1 MKFQK
6 YLTNYSL
13 NFLIIISKL
22 EKLEKLN
29 LCDTNISDIS
39 FLENNK
45 NIKEL
50 DLAWGKNIKDYSI
63 ISKLEKN

>member
-13 NFLIIISKL
+13 NFLIIISKW